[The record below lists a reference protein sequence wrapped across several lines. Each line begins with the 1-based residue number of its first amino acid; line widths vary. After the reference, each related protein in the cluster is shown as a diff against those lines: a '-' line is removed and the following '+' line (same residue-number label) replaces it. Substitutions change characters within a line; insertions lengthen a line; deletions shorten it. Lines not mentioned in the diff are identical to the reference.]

1 MVTDYSASDGNH
13 DRDGRKGASGIKF
26 TTWQMSLYSPSR
38 RMPTT
43 LFNTLLYCL
52 VMAMET

>member
-1 MVTDYSASDGNH
+1 VVTDYSASDGNH

-26 TTWQMSLYSPSR
+26 TTWQMSPYSPSR